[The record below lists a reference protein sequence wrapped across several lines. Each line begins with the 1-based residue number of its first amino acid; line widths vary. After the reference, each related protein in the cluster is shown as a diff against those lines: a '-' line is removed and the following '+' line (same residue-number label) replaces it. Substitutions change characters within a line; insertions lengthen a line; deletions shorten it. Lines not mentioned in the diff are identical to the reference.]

1 MDSRSDVSGCSNRG
15 GSIPGDRSCR
25 GSVGGTV
32 GFRNP
37 CDGFSSV
44 RDSDGVVVRGSVGC
58 IA

>member
-25 GSVGGTV
+25 DSVGGTV
-32 GFRNP
+32 GFCNP

-44 RDSDGVVVRGSVGC
+44 RDSDGVVV
-58 IA
+58 